1 MSNIGNMAVTAPL
14 VRAAGATHYHRASEN
29 RKVEWNKKA
38 TAKMGNPGGAWIAE
52 TTFSNWC
59 SVQRATSSGE
69 TESLSYGC
77 SRPNPDV
84 LSFHNQWHQLEHF
97 DGVIQ
102 GRSPLRAVV

>member
-29 RKVEWNKKA
+29 RKVEWKKKA

-52 TTFSNWC
+52 TKFSNWC

-77 SRPNPDV
+77 GRPSPEFLTFQNR
-84 LSFHNQWHQLEHF
+84 FHQLGHF
-97 DGVIQ
+97 ALVVP
-102 GRSPLRAVV
+102 GRT